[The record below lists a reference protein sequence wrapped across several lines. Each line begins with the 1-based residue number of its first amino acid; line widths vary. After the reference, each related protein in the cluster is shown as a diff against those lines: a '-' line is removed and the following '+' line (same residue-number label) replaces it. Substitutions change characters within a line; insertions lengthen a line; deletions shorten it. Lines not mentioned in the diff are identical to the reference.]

1 MHNKLL
7 ILSLISCVVHLVFV
21 PLSEGVTQVLAHV
34 IMISICLYPVIWM
47 LEHATLKINLSFFL
61 LLLCVFM
68 AVVTD
73 FHEIKTGPE
82 EGILRQVGLF
92 CAFYWIISL
101 RQEDRYKI
109 NFKWLIVI
117 NYILCAVILLYSYGP
132 FDFRYARSE
141 AWVGVVFT
149 MGLPNPNAAA
159 AYVMF
164 AIVILIIQ
172 ISNTKHRWVKV
183 LNVVVIGML
192 SYVMVMLRTRSVFV
206 ALFVTMLLRLFRAKK
221 WSRAWMPRLIML
233 VPLAMIL
240 GHLMLAQ
247 MDIDIT
253 IFGKTLASGRA
264 DLYET
269 VFQEVRQAPLSYIF
283 GRVGYYRLD
292 NLHNAPLAIFA
303 NLGILGFLVWLPF
316 WTGQLRYMNSIYS
329 TRVQE
334 IALIYV
340 WAFIIHSSAEVMFMV
355 GMTPYCLF
363 MIVMTKL
370 AKDEFVLT

>member
-7 ILSLISCVVHLVFV
+7 ILSLISCVAHLFFV
-21 PLSEGVTQVLAHV
+21 PLSEGVTQILAHV
-34 IMISICLYPVIWM
+34 IMISICLYPIAWM
-47 LEHATLKINLSFFL
+47 FERATLKVNLSFL
-61 LLLCVFM
+61 LLLLSVFM
-68 AVVTD
+68 ALLTD
-73 FHEIKTGPE
+73 FQEIGEET
-82 EGILRQVGLF
+82 EGITRQVGLF

-101 RQEDRYKI
+101 RKDDQFKI
-109 NFKWLIVI
+109 DFKWLIAI
-117 NYILCAVILLYSYGP
+117 NYILCVVILLYSYGP
-132 FDFRYARSE
+132 FDFRYARGE
-141 AWVGVVFT
+141 AWLGVVFT

-172 ISNTKHRWVKV
+172 VSNTNRRWIKILNTV
-183 LNVVVIGML
+183 LIGLL
-192 SYVMVMLRTRSVFV
+192 SYVMIMLRTRSVFV
-206 ALFVTMLLRLFRAKK
+206 ALIVAMLLRLFRAKK
-221 WSRAWMPRLIML
+221 WSKAWMPRLIML
-233 VPLAMIL
+233 VPLVMIL
-240 GHLMLAQ
+240 GHVMLAQ
-247 MDIDIT
+247 IDSNIT

-283 GRVGYYRLD
+283 GRLGYYKLD

-303 NLGILGFLVWLPF
+303 NLGVFGFLVWFPF

-340 WAFIIHSSAEVMFMV
+340 WAFIVHSSAEVMFMV

-363 MIVMTKL
+363 MIVMIKL
-370 AKDEFVLT
+370 AKDEFVLN